1 MKSQVSTYINE
12 NQLDAYEVQS
22 IMDDT
27 NISCLKDISTY
38 INDG

>member
-1 MKSQVSTYINE
+1 MQVSTYITE
-12 NQLDAYEVQS
+12 NQLDAYEVQR

-38 INDG
+38 INDA